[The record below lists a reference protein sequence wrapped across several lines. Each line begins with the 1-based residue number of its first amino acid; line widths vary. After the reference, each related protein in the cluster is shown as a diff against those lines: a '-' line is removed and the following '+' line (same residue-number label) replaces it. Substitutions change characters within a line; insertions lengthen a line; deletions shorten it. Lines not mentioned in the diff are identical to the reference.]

1 MTEQDLNYY
10 YNKVDG
16 FTAVCKSTQSWLRGE
31 YTELEVGKTYRVT
44 HIGMQRSCT
53 EIILEDFPDKDFL
66 AGVFDLFRYGKP
78 FPEDSLSEK
87 QYLAPY
93 LRDRYRDL
101 HNHHYNRQVE
111 RFDIQQHLKEV
122 ERDYDVKVLLAV
134 ESGSRAWGFES
145 RNSDWDVRFI
155 YVHKPEWYF
164 TIEEKRD
171 VIEHVYADDV
181 DLAGWELRK
190 ALSLLSKN
198 NPSILE
204 WLASPKV
211 YYIDEEFGARV
222 KEIAKRYFN
231 PTRSMYHY
239 NHIYTKHDER
249 YLQQE
254 GYPMKR
260 FLYYLRGILACKWI
274 ETNQTLPPIPFKELV
289 EATIDNQEIR
299 AKIDEL
305 IKLKKSGKECDMLVV
320 APELVEYAR
329 QLAAYYNE
337 RVGTFRPE
345 WDKASSADLDKLLF
359 DMVNTHNNP
368 IN

>member
-1 MTEQDLNYY
+1 M
-10 YNKVDG
+10 
-16 FTAVCKSTQSWLRGE
+16 
-31 YTELEVGKTYRVT
+31 
-44 HIGMQRSCT
+44 
-53 EIILEDFPDKDFL
+53 
-66 AGVFDLFRYGKP
+66 
-78 FPEDSLSEK
+78 
-87 QYLAPY
+87 
-93 LRDRYRDL
+93 
-101 HNHHYNRQVE
+101 
-111 RFDIQQHLKEV
+111 
-122 ERDYDVKVLLAV
+122 
-134 ESGSRAWGFES
+134 
-145 RNSDWDVRFI
+145 
-155 YVHKPEWYF
+155 
-164 TIEEKRD
+164 
-171 VIEHVYADDV
+171 
-181 DLAGWELRK
+181 
-190 ALSLLSKN
+190 LSKN

-337 RVGTFRPE
+337 RVGSFRPE
-345 WDKASSADLDKLLF
+345 WDKASSADLDKLLY
-359 DMVNTHNNP
+359 DMVNTHA
-368 IN
+368 